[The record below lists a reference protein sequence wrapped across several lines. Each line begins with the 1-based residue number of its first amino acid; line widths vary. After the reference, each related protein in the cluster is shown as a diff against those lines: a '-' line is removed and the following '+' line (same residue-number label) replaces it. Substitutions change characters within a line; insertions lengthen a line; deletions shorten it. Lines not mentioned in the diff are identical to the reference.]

1 LTANLRRAE
10 AEARRLALVAS
21 RTASVVMLTDADWR
35 IEWVNESF
43 ERFFG
48 FRFAEIKGRRPGEFL
63 HGPGT
68 NEETVAELDAVTRRG
83 EPFRGEMLNYT
94 KDKQARWV
102 EVDIQA
108 PKDET
113 GKITGFLSLQLD
125 ITERKRGQAEL

>member
-1 LTANLRRAE
+1 SNRMLAGFILGGGVLLSLFGAGFTWTLVKRRSDALKLANDMTANLRRAE

-48 FRFAEIKGRRPGEFL
+48 FRFSEIRGRRPGEFL

-68 NEETVAELDAVTRRG
+68 DERVVAELGAVTSRG
-83 EPFRGEMLNYT
+83 EPFRG
-94 KDKQARWV
+94 
-102 EVDIQA
+102 
-108 PKDET
+108 
-113 GKITGFLSLQLD
+113 
-125 ITERKRGQAEL
+125 